1 MNMNGRPLLGIS
13 IEKLSIRFKTF
24 CGERCD
30 EMKRRKGMK
39 RRKRIMWRLFV
50 FLKLNLRDNV
60 LLSPSSL
67 DLLRLRKSTGVIG
80 ISIWQDVD
88 LISGRCL
95 NSFCFKTFETK
106 EMAN

>member
-1 MNMNGRPLLGIS
+1 
-13 IEKLSIRFKTF
+13 
-24 CGERCD
+24 
-30 EMKRRKGMK
+30 MKRRKGMK

-106 EMAN
+106 EKAN